1 MLMKDLRKAKAILK
15 ENENILKESETHI
28 FEEKF
33 RYHMIQIKN
42 SWKKS
47 LEAFKDVGEK
57 KSLF

>member
-1 MLMKDLRKAKAILK
+1 MKDLRKAKAILK

-33 RYHMIQIKN
+33 RSHRIQIKN

>member
-33 RYHMIQIKN
+33 RSHMTQIKN

-47 LEAFKDVGEK
+47 LGAFKDVGEK